1 MALGFLVCRL
11 PYAQKSN
18 PNLSC
23 VGSQCTQ
30 LLLAGA
36 ARDIFFFLAD
46 QGGIGCYG

>member
-36 ARDIFFFLAD
+36 ARDIFFLAD
-46 QGGIGCYG
+46 QGGIGCYS